1 MPSNSTFGTM
11 TTSRRAAI
19 LSISFLALLGARGAE
34 AQPSEKK
41 IGFTVQVLTDGF
53 VNVTVAKI
61 VVTQVS
67 PDSQALAAGVAI
79 GDEVVKIQETT
90 VPGNSVLK
98 LKEHMA
104 FVPGSPKKMTF
115 KRLTGAQYDV
125 VFVRP
130 AEPKH
135 GGSPG

>member
-1 MPSNSTFGTM
+1 MPSSSTFGTM

-19 LSISFLALLGARGAE
+19 LAISFLALLSAPGAE

-41 IGFTVQVLTDGF
+41 IGFSVQVLTDGF

-67 PDSQALAAGVAI
+67 PDSQALAAGVVV
-79 GDEVVKIQETT
+79 GDELVKIQETT
-90 VPGNSVLK
+90 VPGNSALK

-115 KRLTGAQYDV
+115 KRPTGAQYDV

-130 AEPKH
+130 AEPKQ
-135 GGSPG
+135 GG